1 MPARRLAL
9 VAQSDDRPDLSQGQ
23 PGGLGGTYEREPVDG
38 VGLVLP
44 VPVGTSARGT
54 QKSRAFV
61 EANGLG
67 GHTRGAGQ
75 LTYSHVTNSSLD
87 LVAWCKVYVR
97 GMDVTLMYFD
107 GCPNWREV
115 DEHLELLASEL
126 PELRVRRQRVE
137 TVEEAERVGFHGSP
151 TVLVDGV
158 DAFADSKPASGLS
171 CRRYPTPAGYRGAP
185 TFDQVREALVES
197 ELS

>member
-1 MPARRLAL
+1 M
-9 VAQSDDRPDLSQGQ
+9 
-23 PGGLGGTYEREPVDG
+23 
-38 VGLVLP
+38 P
-44 VPVGTSARGT
+44 VPVGRSVGRI
-54 QKSRAFV
+54 QKPRALV

-75 LTYSHVTNSSLD
+75 LTYSHATNSSLD
-87 LVAWCKVYVR
+87 LVAWCKVYGR
-97 GMDVTLMYFD
+97 AMDVTLMYFD

-115 DEHLELLASEL
+115 DEHLELLASEF
-126 PELRVRRQRVE
+126 PGMRVRRKRVE

-158 DAFADSKPASGLS
+158 DAFADSEPASGLS
-171 CRRYPTPAGYRGAP
+171 CRRYPTPTGYRGAP
-185 TFDQVREALVES
+185 ALDQVREAIAKS